1 MKKSLVAGA
10 WFIFFVCAVLL
21 GKAAQPCTGIR
32 LIAADGTVIYARTL
46 EFELDLE
53 SEILVVPRGYAR
65 TGTTPDGDNGMKWTS
80 KYASVGANGV
90 GLPFLFD
97 GVNEKGLA
105 VGLFY
110 FPTAAGYE
118 KYNSGE
124 AAKTLAPWELGSW
137 LLENFATVAEVKQHI
152 NSVTVAEVVFK
163 QWGFVPPAH
172 YVVHDAAGN
181 SIAIEYVDGKLHIY
195 DNALGVITNA
205 PAFDWQTTN
214 LRNYVNLSM
223 VNSPPVKVGDVTL
236 TGFGQG
242 TGMLGIPGDFT
253 PPSRFVRAVA
263 YSSSVPPGRNGD
275 AAVLQAFHIL
285 NNFDI
290 PHGAARDEQ
299 KDAHGNMVADYTQWT
314 TASDLGARRYYFR
327 THENSQIR
335 SIDLTKM
342 QLDAKDIARISM
354 KGPEAIKS
362 LTP

>member
-21 GKAAQPCTGIR
+21 GKAAQACTGIR

-152 NSVTVAEVVFK
+152 DSVTVAEVVFK
-163 QWGFVPPAH
+163 RWGFVPPAH

-205 PAFDWQTTN
+205 PT
-214 LRNYVNLSM
+214 
-223 VNSPPVKVGDVTL
+223 
-236 TGFGQG
+236 
-242 TGMLGIPGDFT
+242 
-253 PPSRFVRAVA
+253 
-263 YSSSVPPGRNGD
+263 
-275 AAVLQAFHIL
+275 
-285 NNFDI
+285 
-290 PHGAARDEQ
+290 
-299 KDAHGNMVADYTQWT
+299 
-314 TASDLGARRYYFR
+314 
-327 THENSQIR
+327 
-335 SIDLTKM
+335 
-342 QLDAKDIARISM
+342 
-354 KGPEAIKS
+354 
-362 LTP
+362 

>member
-1 MKKSLVAGA
+1 
-10 WFIFFVCAVLL
+10 
-21 GKAAQPCTGIR
+21 
-32 LIAADGTVIYARTL
+32 
-46 EFELDLE
+46 
-53 SEILVVPRGYAR
+53 
-65 TGTTPDGDNGMKWTS
+65 
-80 KYASVGANGV
+80 
-90 GLPFLFD
+90 
-97 GVNEKGLA
+97 
-105 VGLFY
+105 
-110 FPTAAGYE
+110 
-118 KYNSGE
+118 
-124 AAKTLAPWELGSW
+124 
-137 LLENFATVAEVKQHI
+137 
-152 NSVTVAEVVFK
+152 
-163 QWGFVPPAH
+163 
-172 YVVHDAAGN
+172 
-181 SIAIEYVDGKLHIY
+181 
-195 DNALGVITNA
+195 
-205 PAFDWQTTN
+205 
-214 LRNYVNLSM
+214 M